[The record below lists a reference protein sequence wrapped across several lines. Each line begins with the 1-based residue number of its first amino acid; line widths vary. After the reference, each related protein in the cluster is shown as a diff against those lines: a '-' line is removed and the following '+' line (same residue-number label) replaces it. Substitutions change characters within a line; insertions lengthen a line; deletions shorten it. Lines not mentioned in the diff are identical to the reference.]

1 MSPNVEFVLQKRYIS
16 LRAGGQITRTETTQT
31 SGRTSKLDRFLSTE
45 ETKKES

>member
-31 SGRTSKLDRFLSTE
+31 RGERGEQASWIDF
-45 ETKKES
+45 